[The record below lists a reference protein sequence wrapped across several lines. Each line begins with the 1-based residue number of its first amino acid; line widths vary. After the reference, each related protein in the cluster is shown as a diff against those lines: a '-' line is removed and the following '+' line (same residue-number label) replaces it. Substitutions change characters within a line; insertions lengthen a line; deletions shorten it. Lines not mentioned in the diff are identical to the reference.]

1 MARHKSLTQTIKETQ
16 RTLAKYEAVIKAFP
30 DAVIHETYTPHS
42 FSSKEV
48 NKNYTKLKFDT
59 RYNNRLIVMPYT
71 EIEFE
76 FEGSAEAVVVHS
88 SPKYNRLAYI
98 PWMRGKDKIIKF
110 SRVAFNLKNN
120 NFKDDMMN
128 DCRVAIMNFIK
139 NNPDHKLDDKHLEPR
154 LKKLLLFT

>member
-1 MARHKSLTQTIKETQ
+1 VARHKSLTQTIKETQ

-30 DAVIHETYTPHS
+30 DARIHETYTPHS

-48 NKNYTKLKFDT
+48 NKNYTKLQFT
-59 RYNNRLIVMPYT
+59 TNYNRLTVMPYS
-71 EIEFE
+71 EVEFE
-76 FEGSAEAVVVHS
+76 FEGNLETVLVHS

-98 PWMRGKDKIIKF
+98 PWSRDKEKVIRF

-120 NFKDDMMN
+120 NFKDDMLN

-139 NNPDHKLDDKHLEPR
+139 DNPGHKLDQKHLEPR
-154 LKKLLLFT
+154 LKKLILFT